1 MANEQDFV
9 DLGLS
14 CADICIALK
23 RGIGEK
29 KLEDLS
35 KSVRDAINQLKT

>member
-9 DLGLS
+9 DLGLF
-14 CADICIALK
+14 CAAICEALK
-23 RGIGEK
+23 LGVGEK

-35 KSVRDAINQLKT
+35 MSMRDAINRLKT

>member
-1 MANEQDFV
+1 MANDQGYV

-14 CADICIALK
+14 CADICKALK
-23 RGIGEK
+23 RGMGDK

-35 KSVRDAINQLKT
+35 KSVRDAINQLTT